1 MPDLSNP
8 LLKILCTGLGEGNS
22 NTDKL
27 TNEVLKSNP
36 EKGYN
41 KTKSEVVESLR
52 ELKDTGQIQI
62 LTIGWELGEE
72 FLFVCSKRL

>member
-1 MPDLSNP
+1 VCP
-8 LLKILCTGLGEGNS
+8 LLNKGNS

-27 TNEVLKSNP
+27 TKEVLNSNP
-36 EKGYN
+36 DKDYN

-62 LTIGWELGEE
+62 LTTGWELGEE

>member
-1 MPDLSNP
+1 VRP
-8 LLKILCTGLGEGNS
+8 LLNKGNS

-27 TNEVLKSNP
+27 TKEVLKSNP
-36 EKGYN
+36 DKDYN
-41 KTKSEVVESLR
+41 KTKSEVIESLR

-62 LTIGWELGEE
+62 LTIGWDLGEE